1 MAGRRSLLGSLL
13 VVVAAL
19 AGRVA
24 SGTPNPS
31 ALDGFRAL
39 MDEAVAR
46 MHAAMDVPYTGDVDA
61 DFARMMLPHHQG
73 RSTWRRSSFAS
84 ARTSG

>member
-24 SGTPNPS
+24 SGT
-31 ALDGFRAL
+31 LDGFRAL

-46 MHAAMDVPYTGDVDA
+46 MPCVAARNSVVLGICERA
-61 DFARMMLPHHQG
+61 
-73 RSTWRRSSFAS
+73 
-84 ARTSG
+84 